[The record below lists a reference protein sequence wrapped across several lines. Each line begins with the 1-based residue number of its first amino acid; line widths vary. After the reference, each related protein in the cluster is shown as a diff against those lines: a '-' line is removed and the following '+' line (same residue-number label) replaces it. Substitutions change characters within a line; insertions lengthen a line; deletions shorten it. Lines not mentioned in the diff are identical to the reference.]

1 MVSRI
6 VPSLLSS
13 FVPFAFPS
21 SPIPSPLVPSLP
33 CALWLTPLQAWDNC
47 SETPFLYKTSAQT
60 VVTYDDTY
68 SLNSKAAYARDAG
81 LAGVFAWSLDQ
92 DDGTSLV
99 VSVVLGSFLFVA

>member
-1 MVSRI
+1 MYDTAR
-6 VPSLLSS
+6 
-13 FVPFAFPS
+13 
-21 SPIPSPLVPSLP
+21 
-33 CALWLTPLQAWDNC
+33 T
-47 SETPFLYKTSAQT
+47 T

-68 SLNSKAAYARDAG
+68 SLNAKAAYARDAG